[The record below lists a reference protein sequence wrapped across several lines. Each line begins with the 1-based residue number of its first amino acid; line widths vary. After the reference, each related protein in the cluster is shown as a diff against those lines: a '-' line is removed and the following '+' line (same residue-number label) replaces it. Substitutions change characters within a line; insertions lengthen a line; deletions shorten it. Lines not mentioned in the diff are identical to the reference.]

1 MLFAK
6 AVGQSPPRST
16 PVQNWAIAHTVGLSK
31 LGSPMH
37 LNAPDGAIAAP
48 VVVLR
53 AGGYLHD
60 FIYDKKSKFVDNSK
74 GHLKSM
80 GSWGVFDPFHC

>member
-1 MLFAK
+1 
-6 AVGQSPPRST
+6 
-16 PVQNWAIAHTVGLSK
+16 
-31 LGSPMH
+31 MH